1 VLVITDAG
9 SFLLLDGS
17 GQVVWSPNSTAA
29 ATARLLES
37 GNLVVMMSDDPS
49 SSGVIL
55 WQSFDHPSNTLL
67 PGMKIGKNLWTGG
80 GWSLSSWRSP
90 RDPSPGRYR
99 YTTDAR
105 GVPENVL
112 WDGDVERYRTGPW
125 NGLWF
130 SGVSEM
136 TTYADMFAYQ
146 LTRSPGEVTYG
157 YTARPGA
164 PFSRL
169 LLTDTGVV
177 QRLVWDATTR
187 AWRTF
192 FQAPRDVCDPYGKCG
207 AFGVCDAGAASTSFC
222 GCPRGFDPAYPAEW
236 RMRDASGGCRRNAS
250 LGCIAGNG
258 TVTTDGFL
266 VLRGVKLPDTSEA
279 SVDAAITLEECGA
292 RCLANCSCVAYAPVD
307 IRGGGAGSGCI
318 IWTKG
323 LVDLRYVDGGQD
335 LYLRSA
341 KSELG
346 MPFYLPL
353 PKCRPTV
360 TVELHGWA
368 ASLPNCPLL
377 DIFGHLIY
385 HCSLSKRKIYNNCCE
400 ILTGQIK
407 SPHHRSFPTATV
419 VGASVASFIVVVLII
434 ISLVLLATRRPIF
447 FATRRPITSSKTA
460 TLFDLLSQL
469 PTIIKKRGRRD
480 KIMTTMQASL
490 TCK

>member
-1 VLVITDAG
+1 MTSDA
-9 SFLLLDGS
+9 
-17 GQVVWSPNSTAA
+17 
-29 ATARLLES
+29 
-37 GNLVVMMSDDPS
+37 PS

-55 WQSFDHPSNTLL
+55 WQSFDHPSDTLL

-112 WDGDVERYRTGPW
+112 LDGDVERYRTGPW

-130 SGVSEM
+130 SGVPEM

-164 PFSRL
+164 PFSSL

-177 QRLVWDATTR
+177 QRHHVRVAHLLPGAQGRVR
-187 AWRTF
+187 PVR
-192 FQAPRDVCDPYGKCG
+192 QVRRVHVVLRMPQGVRPRV
-207 AFGVCDAGAASTSFC
+207 
-222 GCPRGFDPAYPAEW
+222 PRGVEDEGFVG
-236 RMRDASGGCRRNAS
+236 RMPPERVAREHCRQR
-250 LGCIAGNG
+250 
-258 TVTTDGFL
+258 DGFL
-266 VLRGVKLPDTSEA
+266 LLRGVKLPDTSEA

-323 LVDLRYVDGGQD
+323 LVDLRYVGRGQN

-360 TVELHGWA
+360 TVELHAWT

-377 DIFGHLIY
+377 DIF
-385 HCSLSKRKIYNNCCE
+385 
-400 ILTGQIK
+400 
-407 SPHHRSFPTATV
+407 
-419 VGASVASFIVVVLII
+419 
-434 ISLVLLATRRPIF
+434 
-447 FATRRPITSSKTA
+447 
-460 TLFDLLSQL
+460 
-469 PTIIKKRGRRD
+469 
-480 KIMTTMQASL
+480 
-490 TCK
+490 